1 LHLVNDRTSD
11 ADRRVLESLALRVR
25 ELRRA
30 RGWSRAEL
38 ARRSGLSLRFL
49 ARVESGTGNLSV
61 LRLAWLARALETQT
75 DRLLRPGPGAPRTV
89 ALVGLRG
96 AGKSTVGPRLA
107 ARLGWPFLEMDDLIT
122 EAAGLSLDQIFELH
136 GEAYYRRLEHETLRH
151 VLARTDRLVLAAAGG
166 VVNEPASWDML
177 AEHAHVV
184 WLRARP
190 EDHFHR
196 VVSQGDRRPM
206 ADHPAAMERLRAL
219 LAAREATYSTAHLV
233 VDTSGR
239 EPDEVAGE
247 IARALAQESRL
258 R

>member
-1 LHLVNDRTSD
+1 MVRPTSPHDRL
-11 ADRRVLESLALRVR
+11 VLESLARRVR

-49 ARVESGTGNLSV
+49 ARVETGGGNLSV
-61 LRLAWLARALETQT
+61 LRLAALARALETPA
-75 DRLLRPGPGAPRTV
+75 DGLLRPLDGAPRTV

-96 AGKSTVGPRLA
+96 AGKSTVGPLLA
-107 ARLGWPFLEMDDLIT
+107 ARLGWPFLEMDELIV
-122 EAAGLSLDQIFELH
+122 ERGGLSLDQIFELH
-136 GEAYYRRLEHETLRH
+136 GAAYYRRLEHETLRQ
-151 VLARTDRLVLAAAGG
+151 VLSRADPLVLAAAGG

-177 AEHAHVV
+177 AERATVV

-190 EDHFHR
+190 EDHFDR
-196 VVSQGDRRPM
+196 VVTQGDRRPM
-206 ADHPAAMERLRAL
+206 ADRPAAMEQLRAL
-219 LAAREATYSTAHLV
+219 LAAREATYATARLV

-239 EPDEVAGE
+239 DAEEIAGE
-247 IARALAQESRL
+247 IARALAQDTRL